1 MLQQENPED
10 FVIATGRCE
19 TVRKFIEICAKYLGW
34 DKGGN
39 NAGIIWEGEGVNEI
53 GKRFDTGEVVIKIDP
68 RYFRPSEV
76 EHLLGDP
83 KKAFEKLG
91 WRPSSTLEEL
101 IHEMIDFDKNEA
113 NREFLLKQKGFNV
126 FGAMETPPNLNKNI

>member
-1 MLQQENPED
+1 M
-10 FVIATGRCE
+10 IAKNSPIPAPIPSFKLFGIE
-19 TVRKFIEICAKYLGW
+19 LINQARK
-34 DKGGN
+34 
-39 NAGIIWEGEGVNEI
+39 GVNEI

-83 KKAFEKLG
+83 KKALEKLG

-126 FGAMETPPNLNKNI
+126 FGAMETPPNLNNNK